1 MIDFSSFGK
10 EGLIIQYEDTISM
23 VGFNIVNY
31 MRDKK
36 ATDKIARM
44 SVNEI
49 LVSYLNRE
57 TENVETWLKEEYGID
72 CNLKDYL
79 DSFVMF
85 RPNLLYSY
93 KVFDAAYRN
102 GIRKL
107 GIHSRYKSKVIE
119 QALHTYGQQIDYTY
133 GDIVPVLNE
142 KPNMTY
148 LTSSPSQL
156 KECLNVKA
164 PCVITI
170 VDDYLYTADVLSQ
183 KLDEELRK
191 RDKYICFTS
200 VISAGII

>member
-44 SVNEI
+44 TVNEI

-57 TENVETWLKEEYGID
+57 TEDVGTWLKEEYGID

-85 RPNLLYSY
+85 RPNLLY
-93 KVFDAAYRN
+93 
-102 GIRKL
+102 
-107 GIHSRYKSKVIE
+107 
-119 QALHTYGQQIDYTY
+119 
-133 GDIVPVLNE
+133 
-142 KPNMTY
+142 
-148 LTSSPSQL
+148 
-156 KECLNVKA
+156 
-164 PCVITI
+164 
-170 VDDYLYTADVLSQ
+170 
-183 KLDEELRK
+183 
-191 RDKYICFTS
+191 
-200 VISAGII
+200 